1 MPLTKR
7 AAVRL
12 PVRRLAVKDKF
23 HLKKNWA
30 FLNARN
36 ARCCMAAKLWPGAAA
51 CVFLDSPKL
60 RTTRALLEAGVRPTK
75 IFPVNGKDH
84 GGFVRKATDLLVR
97 PVVSMFHAAA
107 ERPPLAGRRDVRVCY
122 NDGTHGD
129 PDLVWRDMQPWV
141 EGLPRAAYLSY
152 TFSIRSKNAVPATAS
167 FGLLLMLASRDF
179 QPPGGWRRLA
189 EAVTFDGKMFNVQ
202 LLRGVTAAAAT
213 QSGLTLDNGYSL
225 SARYA
230 MARTKERLSRRTPE
244 DLVAAAKRLLVL
256 SRQRRGGKE
265 RASRAWD
272 VLRKDI
278 ARLGARGE
286 HSVLS
291 KLPASSWI
299 VTQYRKWL
307 ERPSLS
313 QTLFKRFPKRRLLAE
328 QQHWQQASS
337 WLVGAL
343 EQLPRRDGARRLL
356 VVAAGHPNFQ
366 QYLSWLRDTL
376 PHEALART
384 LCVGEKGLSPAVK
397 ANVTRRR
404 ALPLRSEASL
414 EELRE
419 SRHPLLAPPPTRFAV
434 VLLPLFLAE
443 HFDDVLQEV
452 EKHVACAAAASILVV
467 HLRTKATLS
476 TLSWALWLIAR
487 LADVHGYQLSRA
499 CHLPA
504 DGSGLLDYSRI
515 LTLVLSRGV

>member
-1 MPLTKR
+1 MPVTKR
-7 AAVRL
+7 AAMRL
-12 PVRRLAVKDKF
+12 PVRRLMVKDKF

-60 RTTRALLEAGVRPTK
+60 RTTRALLKAGIRPAK
-75 IFPVNGKDH
+75 IFPINGKDH
-84 GGFVRKATDLLVR
+84 GGFVRKATALLVR

-107 ERPPLAGRRDVRVCY
+107 ARPPLSSRTDVRVCY

-152 TFSIRSKNAVPATAS
+152 TFSMRSKNAVPATAS
-167 FGLLLMLASRDF
+167 FGLLLMLASRGF
-179 QPPGGWRRLA
+179 QPPGGWRHLSK
-189 EAVTFDGKMFNVQ
+189 AVTFDGKMFNVQ

-225 SARYA
+225 STRYA
-230 MARTKERLSRRTPE
+230 VARTKERLRRRSPE
-244 DLVAAAKRLLVL
+244 DLVAAAKRLLLL
-256 SRQRRGGKE
+256 SKRSHGGKD
-265 RASRAWD
+265 RVSRAWD

-278 ARLGARGE
+278 ARLGAQGE

-299 VTQYRKWL
+299 ATQYRKWL
-307 ERPSLS
+307 DGPSLS
-313 QTLFKRFPKRRLLAE
+313 KTLFRRFPKRRLLAE
-328 QQHWQQASS
+328 QQHWQQASG
-337 WLVGAL
+337 WLAGAL
-343 EQLPRRDGARRLL
+343 EQLPKQDRGRRLL
-356 VVAAGHPNFQ
+356 VVATGHPNFQ
-366 QYLSWLRDTL
+366 QYLVWLRDTL

-404 ALPLRSEASL
+404 ALPLRSEAVL

-419 SRHPLLAPPPTRFAV
+419 SRDPLLAPSTRFAV

-452 EKHVACAAAASILVV
+452 EKHVAHAAAASVLVV

-476 TLSWALWLIAR
+476 TLSWALWLIAH
-487 LADVHGYQLSRA
+487 LADTHGYQLSRA